1 MARTLTT
8 RDAYALINAVAHEAL
23 GANATIQ
30 AVDSSTFVSVGEAI
44 IASGMENTLNALGLV
59 LGRTMVAVRP
69 YKARF
74 ALINSIGSGAY
85 ANRIRKISYYT
96 KDALPTGADN
106 TQLYTNFAAGY
117 DNGTNSAA
125 STASMW
131 EQNPPVPLE
140 LNFGGSSEWQYCI
153 TIYEHQLK
161 VAFSS
166 ESEFITFMN
175 GVMTAAAN
183 DIEIEKQAFSQ
194 VTLLNFMAGLYDL
207 NSYNGSVINL
217 TTEFNTKFGTS
228 YTAAQL
234 RSTYLTEF
242 LEFFTARV
250 KELSDQFE
258 NADKRFHCEPA
269 VAGHYMARHTPK
281 SKQRMFLLS
290 EFVRQAESYVFPQ
303 IFNPEYLKIEN
314 FEKVLYWQNPNVPAS
329 IKVTP
334 AIPDLN
340 SSSATYKTQ
349 IAGSQVTQT
358 NVIGLLFDEDA
369 LMVDFQLDDV
379 RSTPVEARKAYR
391 NLWHTIRK
399 NAINDFSEKAVLFIM

>member
-166 ESEFITFMN
+166 
-175 GVMTAAAN
+175 
-183 DIEIEKQAFSQ
+183 
-194 VTLLNFMAGLYDL
+194 
-207 NSYNGSVINL
+207 
-217 TTEFNTKFGTS
+217 
-228 YTAAQL
+228 
-234 RSTYLTEF
+234 
-242 LEFFTARV
+242 
-250 KELSDQFE
+250 
-258 NADKRFHCEPA
+258 
-269 VAGHYMARHTPK
+269 
-281 SKQRMFLLS
+281 
-290 EFVRQAESYVFPQ
+290 
-303 IFNPEYLKIEN
+303 
-314 FEKVLYWQNPNVPAS
+314 
-329 IKVTP
+329 
-334 AIPDLN
+334 
-340 SSSATYKTQ
+340 
-349 IAGSQVTQT
+349 
-358 NVIGLLFDEDA
+358 
-369 LMVDFQLDDV
+369 
-379 RSTPVEARKAYR
+379 
-391 NLWHTIRK
+391 
-399 NAINDFSEKAVLFIM
+399 

>member
-194 VTLLNFMAGLYDL
+194 VTLLNFMAGLYNL

-217 TTEFNTKFGTS
+217 TSEFNTKFGTS

-258 NADKRFHCEPA
+258 NADTRFHCEPA
-269 VAGHYMARHTPK
+269 VTGHYMARHTPK

-290 EFVRQAESYVFPQ
+290 EFVREAESYVFPQ

-314 FEKVLYWQNPNVPAS
+314 FEKVLYWQNPNAPAS